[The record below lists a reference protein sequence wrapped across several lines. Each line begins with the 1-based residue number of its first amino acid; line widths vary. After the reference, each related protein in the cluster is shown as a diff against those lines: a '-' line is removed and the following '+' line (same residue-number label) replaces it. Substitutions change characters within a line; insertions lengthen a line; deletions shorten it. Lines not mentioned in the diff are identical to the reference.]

1 MPLSVAQRLIFI
13 RQVLENTL
21 EEDGVE
27 QDIMLEVAIEFLKD
41 LEQEEINNDRES
53 ASR

>member
-21 EEDGVE
+21 EE
-27 QDIMLEVAIEFLKD
+27 
-41 LEQEEINNDRES
+41 EEINNDRES